1 LPAEQIPWHWWFTG
15 SLVVQEMN
23 DSDCEV
29 ILTGDEAVDCVRP
42 KSRELTPRQA
52 DFVAAYITNGRNARQ
67 AAIAAGTSPA
77 SAGPMGYRNIRNPV
91 ILEAIR
97 AAAGDSIKERLPE
110 LIDAMVQLALD
121 PKTSAVARVSA
132 FRELADRGGM
142 AVNRGPMV
150 QINNGVTDPKAQ
162 AQAIIAEI
170 WAERNTREAR
180 QERTFAH
187 VGQLIDAKRSAI
199 AGGMSD
205 IIDNDA
211 PTSDGQRIA
220 PGRGGERL
228 QGPIPAASVIPPH
241 PTTTYPTPD
250 NLGLEEWRESVRQ
263 VCEGK
268 FPDAGAGDD
277 GDEV

>member
-1 LPAEQIPWHWWFTG
+1 MQETQ
-15 SLVVQEMN
+15 SLQMEDVLLEL
-23 DSDCEV
+23 DSV
-29 ILTGDEAVDCVRP
+29 LP

-52 DFVAAYITNGRNARQ
+52 AFVAAYVSNGRSARA
-67 AAIAAGTSPA
+67 AAIAAGTSPS
-77 SAGPMGYRNIRNPV
+77 SAGVRGYRDIRNPI
-91 ILEAIR
+91 ILDAIR
-97 AAAGDSIKERLPE
+97 VAAGDIIKQRLPE
-110 LIDAMVQLALD
+110 LVEAMVELALNE
-121 PKTSAVARVSA
+121 KTSAVARVSA
-132 FRELADRGGM
+132 FRELVDRAGM
-142 AVNRGPMV
+142 AVQRGPMV
-150 QINNGVTDPKAQ
+150 QINNNTSDPKAQ